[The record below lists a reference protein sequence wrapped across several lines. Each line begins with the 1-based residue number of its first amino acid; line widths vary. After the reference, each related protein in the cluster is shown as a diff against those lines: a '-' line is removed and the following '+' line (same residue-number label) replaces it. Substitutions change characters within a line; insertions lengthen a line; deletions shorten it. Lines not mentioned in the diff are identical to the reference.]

1 MRQRFG
7 GLKAGADF
15 ISAKETSLINQIN
28 SYARKDDTKI
38 YEVNGTKMDE
48 QDTIHSFGNT
58 RAENQELINTLKS
71 LPNLEKGMV
80 IYVKSNSEPPF
91 ITTTAGTQIP
101 NPKHLPGRFY
111 VYGSSNEW
119 L

>member
-1 MRQRFG
+1 M
-7 GLKAGADF
+7 
-15 ISAKETSLINQIN
+15 INQIN

-48 QDTIHSFGNT
+48 QDTIYSFGNT
-58 RAENQELINTLKS
+58 RAENQELFNTLTG
-71 LPNLEKGMV
+71 LTNLEKGMV

-91 ITTTAGTQIP
+91 ITTTSGTQIP
-101 NPKHLPGRFY
+101 NPKHQPGRFY